1 MKKQRK
7 LKYTKKT
14 PDDTL
19 HNMQHTPA
27 QLRLAPALNE
37 EAEKTEVHQEN
48 PWWHTPQNATYTSRD
63 WDLHLHSTIG
73 GRSLLGKLTW

>member
-1 MKKQRK
+1 MKEQRK
-7 LKYTKKT
+7 LKYTEKT

-48 PWWHTPQNATYTSRD
+48 PWWHAP
-63 WDLHLHSTIG
+63 
-73 GRSLLGKLTW
+73 